1 MKNVIMEHTIRLF
14 RIIYRIT
21 LSALV
26 LLIAVL
32 PLIINM
38 SLVNILVV
46 LPTLLI
52 LIFSLT
58 IIIEQKIDSLAKN
71 KSLVDKKSRCLIIK
85 CLHKNCLG

>member
-1 MKNVIMEHTIRLF
+1 MEHTIRLF
-14 RIIYRIT
+14 RIIYRIA

-38 SLVNILVV
+38 SLVNILVI

-71 KSLVDKKSRCLIIK
+71 KSLVDKKSRCLIIN